1 MSDSSGKVWF
11 ITGASTGFGREMAQV
26 ALERGAKVVA
36 TARKLETLSDLA
48 DAFPGAARA
57 VRLDVSSPAEVRAA
71 LQEAVDAFGRID
83 VLVNN
88 AGYGTIGALE
98 EFSDEQIRKQFDTN
112 FFGALDIIRAA
123 MPQLRAQGGGH
134 VVNVTSIGGFV
145 GFPGSGLYCASKFA
159 LEAATEALAA
169 EAKHLGVRATIVAP
183 GAFRTKFNGSA
194 LTVAENRTAE
204 YDAVVNPFLEW
215 LEEND
220 GKQAGDPR
228 RAAEAIYEMTL
239 SPNPPLRL
247 FLGADSLGAAEQKL
261 AQVRGDIDAW
271 REVGVNTAFPD
282 AQVTGIGG

>member
-1 MSDSSGKVWF
+1 MSDRVWF

-36 TARKLETLSDLA
+36 TARKPEALADLA
-48 DAFPGAARA
+48 AEFPDAARA
-57 VRLDVSSPAEVRAA
+57 VRLDVTNPAEVRAA

-98 EFSDEQIRKQFDTN
+98 EFSDEQVRRQFETN
-112 FFGALDIIRAA
+112 FFGALDVIRAA

-169 EAKHLGVRATIVAP
+169 EAKHLGIKATIVAP

-194 LTVAENRTAE
+194 LTVAEHRTAE
-204 YDAVVNPFLEW
+204 YDAVVNPFLKW

-228 RAAEAIYEMTL
+228 RAAEAIYAMTL
-239 SPNPPLRL
+239 VEDPPLRL
-247 FLGADSLGAAEQKL
+247 FLGADSLGVAEQKL
-261 AQVRGDIDAW
+261 AQVRGDIDTW